1 MTNMDNR
8 PDDIGKR
15 YWKYL
20 RQGVSLCAALFFLLL
35 LMASQYPSLVLPLA
49 VSAVYALVVEV
60 ADAVAWRKVAAGS
73 PDSMPTFFMA
83 VSGLRFMVALVVMF
97 VYFLLAG
104 KTGKA
109 DMGTFILIFALFY
122 VAVLL
127 HHTLFFARRRKKDT
141 RE

>member
-8 PDDIGKR
+8 PDSIEKR

-35 LMASQYPSLVLPLA
+35 LVASQYPSLVLPLA
-49 VSAVYALVVEV
+49 VSAAYALVVEV
-60 ADAVAWRKVAAGS
+60 ADAIAGRKVAAGS

-127 HHTLFFARRRKKDT
+127 HHTLFFARRRKKGT

>member
-1 MTNMDNR
+1 MDNR
-8 PDDIGKR
+8 PDDIDKR

-83 VSGLRFMVALVVMF
+83 VSGLRFMVALVVML

>member
-8 PDDIGKR
+8 PDSIEKR

-35 LMASQYPSLVLPLA
+35 LVASQYPSLVLPLA
-49 VSAVYALVVEV
+49 VSAAYALVVEV
-60 ADAVAWRKVAAGS
+60 ADAIAWRKVAAGS

-127 HHTLFFARRRKKDT
+127 HHTLSFAHRPKMGT
-141 RE
+141 TE

>member
-1 MTNMDNR
+1 MDNR
-8 PDDIGKR
+8 PDYIEKR

-35 LMASQYPSLVLPLA
+35 LVASQYPSLVLPLT

-60 ADAVAWRKVAAGS
+60 ADAIAWKKVAAGS

-109 DMGTFILIFALFY
+109 DMGTFILTFALFY

-127 HHTLFFARRRKKDT
+127 HHTLFFARRRKKGT

>member
-1 MTNMDNR
+1 MDNR
-8 PDDIGKR
+8 PDDIDKR

-97 VYFLLAG
+97 IYFLLAG

>member
-1 MTNMDNR
+1 MDNR
-8 PDDIGKR
+8 PDDIDKR

-20 RQGVSLCAALFFLLL
+20 RQGESLCAALFFLLL

>member
-1 MTNMDNR
+1 MDNR
-8 PDDIGKR
+8 PDDIDKR